1 MWALRFMLLQ
11 MTVTDDLPV
20 AKQHLRY
27 LKRFMKSL
35 SEEERRLC
43 SRKVPCASLLT
54 LDMSPWRTLLASEVD
69 QALITMTGFDGVSF
83 KSLLQKFAPLFN
95 DYTPFNTSH
104 ILLKQDP
111 SKGGRPRK
119 VRPEDC
125 LGLVLV
131 WTRTRGSLTALQL
144 IFGLSCSN
152 LCMYLRFGCRVIVE
166 ALKIDSLAMI
176 AIPSNEIIAL
186 YQEAVGAIYP
196 LLSDVWSTMD
206 GLKLYLQQLGN
217 TEIQA
222 CYYNGWTHGHY
233 VTSIFVFCP
242 DGTIPIAFFNVPGSV
257 HDSQVAHWG
266 RVYDELGAVY
276 DDTGGKCTVDSAFS
290 KVNRPF
296 LIKSSQDYLMST
308 MPTCHEQRE
317 DIQRKGQ
324 ATSMRQAAEWGMRAI
339 QSSFPRLKDTFVYE
353 DTGERRILM
362 KMVCLLYNLRAR
374 TVGINQIKNVFIR
387 HLDANANN
395 DMNMM

>member
-1 MWALRFMLLQ
+1 MMPSMWALRFMLLQ

-144 IFGLSCSN
+144 IFGLTCSN
-152 LCMYLRFGCRVIVE
+152 LCMYLRFGLRVIVE
-166 ALKIDSLAMI
+166 ALKSDSLAKI
-176 AIPSNEIIAL
+176 AIPSNEDIMS

-196 LLSDVWSTMD
+196 LLSDVWST
-206 GLKLYLQQLGN
+206 
-217 TEIQA
+217 
-222 CYYNGWTHGHY
+222 
-233 VTSIFVFCP
+233 
-242 DGTIPIAFFNVPGSV
+242 
-257 HDSQVAHWG
+257 
-266 RVYDELGAVY
+266 
-276 DDTGGKCTVDSAFS
+276 
-290 KVNRPF
+290 
-296 LIKSSQDYLMST
+296 
-308 MPTCHEQRE
+308 
-317 DIQRKGQ
+317 
-324 ATSMRQAAEWGMRAI
+324 
-339 QSSFPRLKDTFVYE
+339 
-353 DTGERRILM
+353 
-362 KMVCLLYNLRAR
+362 
-374 TVGINQIKNVFIR
+374 
-387 HLDANANN
+387 
-395 DMNMM
+395 